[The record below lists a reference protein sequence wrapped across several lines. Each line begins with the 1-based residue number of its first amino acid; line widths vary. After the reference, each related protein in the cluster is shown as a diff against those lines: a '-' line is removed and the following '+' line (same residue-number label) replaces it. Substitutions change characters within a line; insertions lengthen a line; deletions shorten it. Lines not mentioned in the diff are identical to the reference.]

1 LSFVSV
7 VLRRGAKDVR
17 SVADELPVI
26 GQRIGAYDSRC
37 LDLGGTRPDMMLSL
51 ETCARLSL
59 CHSSFRASILCQ
71 DELSLLVKQKQLF
84 LNPQI
89 RPSFSFSC
97 PSFQIAVDGPLVS
110 VQCSCSYGFLVSR
123 SLGTLCKRDER
134 GERWLARP
142 RSAKCINTS
151 FPLPVSQGRTD

>member
-1 LSFVSV
+1 
-7 VLRRGAKDVR
+7 VR

-37 LDLGGTRPDMMLSL
+37 LDLGGTRPEMMLSL

-123 SLGTLCKRDER
+123 SLSTLCKRDER
-134 GERWLARP
+134 GWLGQEAP
-142 RSAKCINTS
+142 SASTLLSHSLSAKAGPIKCQALVT
-151 FPLPVSQGRTD
+151 PAPA